1 MPINVKLTKFNNFNN
16 ILFSLL
22 FTFILPKNMKNME
35 KITLDA
41 MRNFIVENELTDSV
55 AITLHPD
62 SFDELVL
69 EYLDTNGN
77 QIERPFEILG
87 IEILQ
92 DTTGSVPVNKVNL
105 LDTVE

>member
-1 MPINVKLTKFNNFNN
+1 MLNYQCLT
-16 ILFSLL
+16 ILTIIYSVISL
-22 FTFILPKNMKNME
+22 TFIPPKSFIIME

-41 MRNFIVENELTDSV
+41 MRNFIIENELTDSV
-55 AITLHPD
+55 AISLHPD
-62 SFDELVL
+62 SFDDLVM

-92 DTTGSVPVNKVNL
+92 DETGNVPTNKFNI

>member
-1 MPINVKLTKFNNFNN
+1 
-16 ILFSLL
+16 
-22 FTFILPKNMKNME
+22 ME

-41 MRNFIVENELTDSV
+41 MRNYIIENELTDSV

-62 SFDELVL
+62 SFDDLVL

-92 DTTGSVPVNKVNL
+92 DESGSVPKSQIQTLN
-105 LDTVE
+105 TVQ

>member
-1 MPINVKLTKFNNFNN
+1 MLNEISEFIHLSPLNF
-16 ILFSLL
+16 ITL
-22 FTFILPKNMKNME
+22 ME
-35 KITLDA
+35 KITYDE
-41 MRNFIVENELTDSV
+41 MRNFIIENELTDSV

-62 SFDELVL
+62 SFDELVMD
-69 EYLDTNGN
+69 YLDINGN

-92 DTTGSVPVNKVNL
+92 DSTGNVAKNQVNL